1 MPQCAWPAARG
12 TNSSRAPSPP
22 QLSAKVV
29 VLDAGGRA
37 YTTVNKRVMLR
48 VQEKP
53 HRNWRCEVCL
63 LADSDAVALYGV
75 GVDPGF
81 RPLQL
86 Y

>member
-1 MPQCAWPAARG
+1 MPQCACPAAHG
-12 TNSSRAPSPP
+12 TNSSSAPYPL

-63 LADSDAVALYGV
+63 LADSDAVALFGL